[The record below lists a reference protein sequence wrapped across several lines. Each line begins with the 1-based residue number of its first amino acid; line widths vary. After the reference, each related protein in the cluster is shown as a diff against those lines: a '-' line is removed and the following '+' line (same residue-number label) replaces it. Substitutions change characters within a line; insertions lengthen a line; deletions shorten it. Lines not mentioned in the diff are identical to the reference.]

1 VVNEV
6 AGFIIENKSID
17 EIETLIKNDVCA
29 ALGGG
34 KDICDTLVSFLPL
47 VLQGLENQWS
57 VSAVC
62 VDLDLCS
69 VPFVPHDDPYPMPK
83 YTINLDLPPSQRWT
97 QICSVPQFK
106 EMAGYLYKT
115 ITTLLPGTV
124 LEELGQEIND
134 HYFPA
139 DYAQEIVGCASQ
151 LGIPYGWLALFNL
164 GYEVSDACTSIVAQ
178 TTDGKI
184 LHARNLDFWDG
195 MGFTDTLKDMALII
209 DFQKGGKTVFSTATF
224 AGMVGVLSGFKNNAF
239 SATVDTRFYPGG
251 IGQLFYEVIAAIQEK
266 NASLVSFLLR
276 EVFENENNFQDA
288 ITNLSNDELIA
299 DVYYILA
306 GVSANE
312 GAVISRNRTDAA
324 DVWILS
330 YPSRWFE
337 VETNYDHW
345 NPPPWFDNRV
355 DPANNAMNAM
365 GLSSL
370 SLPGMLNVLTV
381 KPVLNLQTT
390 YTILACPATGEFTA
404 YTRYCPY
411 PCVE

>member
-1 VVNEV
+1 
-6 AGFIIENKSID
+6 
-17 EIETLIKNDVCA
+17 
-29 ALGGG
+29 
-34 KDICDTLVSFLPL
+34 
-47 VLQGLENQWS
+47 
-57 VSAVC
+57 
-62 VDLDLCS
+62 
-69 VPFVPHDDPYPMPK
+69 
-83 YTINLDLPPSQRWT
+83 
-97 QICSVPQFK
+97 
-106 EMAGYLYKT
+106 MAGYLYNT
-115 ITTLLPGTV
+115 ITALLPGTV

-134 HYFPA
+134 HYFPT
-139 DYAQEIVGCASQ
+139 DYAQEIIGCASQ

-195 MGFTDTLKDMALII
+195 MGFTETLKDLALVV
-209 DFQKGGKTVFSTATF
+209 DFQKGGKTVFSSATF
-224 AGMVGVLSGFKNNAF
+224 AGMVGGLSGFKNNAF

-251 IGQLFYEVIAAIQEK
+251 IGQLFYEVIAALQER

-276 EVFENENNFQDA
+276 EVFENENNFKDA
-288 ITNLSNDELIA
+288 LTNLSSDELIA

-312 GAVISRNRTDAA
+312 GAVISRNRTGSD
-324 DVWILS
+324 DIWILS
-330 YPSRWFE
+330 YPNRWFE

-355 DPANNAMNAM
+355 DPANDAMNAM
-365 GLSSL
+365 GLANL

-390 YTILACPATGEFTA
+390 YTILSCPATGEFSA

-411 PCVE
+411 PCTE